1 MKIEFRMLD
10 SLGDDQVSRTS
21 IFLVAALEMRPAPT
35 YYFELDIEAAKYIAW
50 YKVWIIIK

>member
-35 YYFELDIEAAKYIAW
+35 YYFELDIEAANYIACNLI
-50 YKVWIIIK
+50 WIILR